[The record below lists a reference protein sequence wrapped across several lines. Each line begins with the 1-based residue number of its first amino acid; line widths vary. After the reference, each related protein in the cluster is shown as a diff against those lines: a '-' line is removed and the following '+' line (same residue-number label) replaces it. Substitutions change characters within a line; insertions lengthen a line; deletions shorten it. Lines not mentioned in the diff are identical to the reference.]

1 MEKLIKKSLLLFVT
15 VLLSVAAASCSKDK
29 DDEPGI
35 DLQPGQTNDLV
46 GTWTQ
51 TNSAGTIIDVT
62 FNSNATGSVE
72 YTYTTGSKNIEFFEY
87 SYKTD
92 SDGDKTVTILSD
104 DCQLYGEYDVVI
116 TPSMLTLEGWSGG
129 HVLYQFKRK

>member
-51 TNSAGTIIDVT
+51 TNSAGTVIDVT
-62 FNSNATGSVE
+62 FNANATGSVE
-72 YTYTTGSKNIEFFEY
+72 YTFTTGSKNTEFFEY

-92 SDGDKTVTILSD
+92 SDGDKTVVILSD
-104 DCQLYGEYDVVI
+104 DCQLHGEYDVVI
-116 TPSMLTLEGWSGG
+116 TPTMLTLEGWSGG

>member
-1 MEKLIKKSLLLFVT
+1 MEKLIKKSLLLFVS
-15 VLLSVAAASCSKDK
+15 VLLSIASASCSKDK

-51 TNSAGTIIDVT
+51 TNSAGTVIDVT
-62 FNSNATGSVE
+62 FNANATGSVE
-72 YTYTTGSKNIEFFEY
+72 YTYTTGSQSTEFFEY
-87 SYKTD
+87 SYKSD

-104 DCQLYGEYDVVI
+104 DCQLEGEYYVVI
-116 TPSMLTLEGWSGG
+116 TPTMLTMTDRYGG
-129 HVLYQFKRK
+129 TYPFKRK

>member
-1 MEKLIKKSLLLFVT
+1 MEKLIKKSLLLFVS